1 MERLKDYIIDID
13 TRYIENDIRE
23 KGIDNALEYKYKL
36 LDCTRLFPNGLR
48 IIQTIDYTYKSII
61 SEFNY
66 VFENY
71 DKSIKDAWIEKII
84 QRHLENL
91 EFEKV
96 FNTTIYKKK
105 SKVSNKNKINK
116 ASSKVPKERKET
128 KAESKLKAHALKL
141 NMLKLKIQ

>member
-23 KGIDNALEYKYKL
+23 KGIDDALEYKYKL
-36 LDCTRLFPNGLR
+36 LDCTRTFPNGLR

-71 DKSIKDAWIEKII
+71 DKSVKDAWLEKVV
-84 QRHLENL
+84 QRHLDNL
-91 EFEKV
+91 EYEKV
-96 FNTTIYKKK
+96 FTNTVYKKK
-105 SKVSNKNKINK
+105 GKTKTVRKTKSKDEVKTTK
-116 ASSKVPKERKET
+116 ASQKLKET
-128 KAESKLKAHALKL
+128 VSKLNKL
-141 NMLKLKIQ
+141 SFKIQ